1 MPKNIILLGGSNS
14 VMVNGLQKGL
24 REGIEKFNL
33 ALEEQ
38 SQTKINQTNLT
49 QTSKEQNQVN
59 KNLSNKEIINGGGG
73 QINLL

>member
-14 VMVNGLQKGL
+14 VLVNGLQKGL

-38 SQTKINQTNLT
+38 SQTP
-49 QTSKEQNQVN
+49 KEQNQVN
-59 KNLSNKEIINGGGG
+59 KTLSNKEIINGGGG
-73 QINLL
+73 TN

>member
-38 SQTKINQTNLT
+38 SQT
-49 QTSKEQNQVN
+49 SKEQNQVN
-59 KNLSNKEIINGGGG
+59 KNLSNKEIINGGGA
-73 QINLL
+73 N